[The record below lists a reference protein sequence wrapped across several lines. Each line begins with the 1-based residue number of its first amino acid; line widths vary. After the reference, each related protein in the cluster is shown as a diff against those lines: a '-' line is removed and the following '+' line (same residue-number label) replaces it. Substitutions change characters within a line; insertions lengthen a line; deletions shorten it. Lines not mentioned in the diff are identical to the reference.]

1 MDSMGKCGIHL
12 DLLLQYYS
20 RSMHTTEYHTHISVS
35 GRAKES
41 PTFFFTASRTLSDLA
56 VLVINEEV
64 RWTSNE

>member
-1 MDSMGKCGIHL
+1 MWYPSRSL
-12 DLLLQYYS
+12 TRVLLA